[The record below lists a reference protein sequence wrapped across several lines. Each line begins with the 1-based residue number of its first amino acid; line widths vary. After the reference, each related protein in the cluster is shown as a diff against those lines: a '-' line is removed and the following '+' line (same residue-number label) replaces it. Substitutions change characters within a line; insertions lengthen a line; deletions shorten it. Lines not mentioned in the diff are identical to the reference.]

1 MIKRRLVGGILLLV
15 VACWEAFMIFGY
27 YYQYLF
33 DSGMTEPSVWVLH
46 KDLTLLGAYTIYIV
60 LAIAVGII
68 FLVTCKRQPVKWFEY
83 TLFGVVFLAELLV
96 PYIAPNTGTEGGLFG
111 FTATVQFLCY
121 AVGAPTK
128 KGFKDFP
135 FKSKDDAHS
144 EKSIDKLTKL
154 KDLLDSGAITQ
165 EEFDEEKK
173 KIWK

>member
-15 VACWEAFMIFGY
+15 IAAFELLMFTGYCERANGDAVIDDAVSYVKDMRLATSYIIF
-27 YYQYLF
+27 
-33 DSGMTEPSVWVLH
+33 
-46 KDLTLLGAYTIYIV
+46 AV
-60 LAIAVGII
+60 LAIIVGII
-68 FLVTCKRQPVKWFEY
+68 FVSTCKRQPTKWFEY
-83 TLFGVVFLAELLV
+83 TLLAVMLLAMAV
-96 PYIAPNTGTEGGLFG
+96 IPYMAANTGTEGGLFG
-111 FTATVQFLCY
+111 FTATIQGLCY
-121 AVGAPTK
+121 AVGAPTR

-165 EEFDEEKK
+165 EEFDQEKK